1 MVITDLI
8 VRIKNG
14 YMAKN
19 TFVQAPHSKMK
30 EAILVKL
37 KYFKYIKDYTVTGE
51 IKKSINVEL
60 LYNNGVPA
68 ITNIKLFSKPGRK
81 WYVSH
86 SEIGSV
92 LGGMGKAVISTS
104 KGIMS
109 GAEAKKAKL
118 GGELLFHIW

>member
-19 TFVQAPHSKMK
+19 ELVNTPHSKLK
-30 EAILVKL
+30 EAILVRL
-37 KYFKYIKDYTVTGE
+37 KYFKYIKDFKVEGE
-51 IKKSINVEL
+51 IKKTISIEL
-60 LYNNGVPA
+60 LYDNGVPA

-86 SEIGSV
+86 SEISSV

-109 GAEAKKAKL
+109 GTEAKKAKL